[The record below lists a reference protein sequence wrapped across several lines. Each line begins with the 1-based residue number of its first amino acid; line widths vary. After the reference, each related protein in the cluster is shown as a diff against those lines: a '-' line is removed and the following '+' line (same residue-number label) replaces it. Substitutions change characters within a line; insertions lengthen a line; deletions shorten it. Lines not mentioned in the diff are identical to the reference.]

1 MNDAMRA
8 GGNRIMSGGLGS
20 SSARQMTLQH
30 AVELITA
37 RRQDVVLPHLAALG
51 VQVLPLL
58 RLMNQDLGLDLPM
71 AEIERR
77 LQDRAANKK

>member
-1 MNDAMRA
+1 
-8 GGNRIMSGGLGS
+8 
-20 SSARQMTLQH
+20 
-30 AVELITA
+30 
-37 RRQDVVLPHLAALG
+37 LPHLGALG

-58 RLMNQDLGLDLPM
+58 RLLNQDLGLELPL